1 MDKQQIFGYVDSIEK
16 ALEKVADSIC
26 DYAET
31 GFEEFR
37 SSALLRGRLEQAGFV
52 IDDLSSKV
60 PNAFLARFGSGH
72 PVVAILAEFDA
83 LPGMSQV
90 AGVARMQPS
99 ENPAVKGFH
108 GCGHH
113 LFAAG
118 CLGGALAA
126 AEAIRENG
134 LQGTVMFCACPAE
147 EGGGGKTLMA
157 LAGAFDGIDCAI
169 TWHPDKMNA
178 MRLFHTSALM
188 RYDFRFRGVG
198 AHAAN
203 EPEKGRS
210 ALDAVELMDI
220 GVNYLREHVP
230 ATVRMHYAIT
240 HSGGPAANVVQA
252 EAEVVHCIRSV
263 TVDGLLAVADRIKD
277 VARGAAMM
285 TGTTV
290 QCRQRMGCVDII
302 PNRTLA
308 GVLYRNMELAPRPVP
323 DAEDLRLSRALAE
336 ECPAFEPPEEDGL
349 LYETRLRPFTE
360 EEENEWGSGDTGDV
374 SWKTPVAIFN
384 ATAFF
389 RGTPGHSWQL
399 AAQGKSDMAH
409 GCAVYAAKVLAASV
423 ADLLEAPTLIENA
436 RLEWK
441 ERTKGKI
448 YVPLMEKPFEKLI

>member
-16 ALEKVADSIC
+16 ALEKVADSIY
-26 DYAET
+26 DEAET

-37 SSALLRGRLEQAGFV
+37 SSALLRGRLEQADFV
-52 IDDLSSKV
+52 IDDLSGKV

-90 AGVARMQPS
+90 AGVARMQPN

-134 LQGTVMFCACPAE
+134 LRGTIMFCACPAE

-157 LAGAFDGIDCAI
+157 LAGAFDDVDCAI

-240 HSGGPAANVVQA
+240 HSGGAGGQRCAGGGGGRALHPLRDDGRAAGRGRQNQGRGARGRHDDRHHGAVQTA
-252 EAEVVHCIRSV
+252 
-263 TVDGLLAVADRIKD
+263 DGLRGYHSQQDACQGSVSEYGACPK
-277 VARGAAMM
+277 ARPGRGGFA
-285 TGTTV
+285 TFKS
-290 QCRQRMGCVDII
+290 
-302 PNRTLA
+302 A
-308 GVLYRNMELAPRPVP
+308 GGGM
-323 DAEDLRLSRALAE
+323 
-336 ECPAFEPPEEDGL
+336 
-349 LYETRLRPFTE
+349 
-360 EEENEWGSGDTGDV
+360 
-374 SWKTPVAIFN
+374 
-384 ATAFF
+384 
-389 RGTPGHSWQL
+389 PG
-399 AAQGKSDMAH
+399 
-409 GCAVYAAKVLAASV
+409 V
-423 ADLLEAPTLIENA
+423 
-436 RLEWK
+436 
-441 ERTKGKI
+441 
-448 YVPLMEKPFEKLI
+448 